1 MQKHVGVTDMKVA
14 DELTRRIIELEA
26 ERDALANRVAELEA
40 VLRPFSQINSPQ
52 WVMHENCRRAE
63 AVLRKGS
70 A

>member
-52 WVMHENCRRAE
+52 WVMRENSRRAE